1 MALSNS
7 NINHDEFVSVSNVLK
22 ECDDMNEEMENVKAK
37 TVYRRHSFLKQCCW
51 IVWSVENTPK
61 SDRDKNLSQKL

>member
-37 TVYRRHSFLKQCCW
+37 AVYRRHSFLKQCCW
-51 IVWSVENTPK
+51 IV
-61 SDRDKNLSQKL
+61 